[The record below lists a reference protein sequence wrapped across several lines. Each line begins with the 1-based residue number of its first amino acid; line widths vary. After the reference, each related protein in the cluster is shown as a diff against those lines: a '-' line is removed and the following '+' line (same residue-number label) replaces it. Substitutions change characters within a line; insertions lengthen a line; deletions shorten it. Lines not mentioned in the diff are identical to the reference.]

1 VRILN
6 LPVAQSIATDKYLD
20 IIEIQSHLKDVEYI
34 IMAAPAPDT
43 FKDTPIH
50 FSIFLNTS
58 DDIPQEIQQD
68 IFNKFLQNE
77 GIISPA
83 EIMIRI
89 MPVGFSKGAQDT
101 PMPLLIVRQEDM
113 NAITNTP
120 MLVMDFLAD
129 SDNFNEAKIE
139 KLNGWTYS
147 YTD

>member
-1 VRILN
+1 MSI
-6 LPVAQSIATDKYLD
+6 AQSIATEKYLD
-20 IIEIQSHLKDVEYI
+20 IIEIQSHLKNVDYI

-50 FSIFLNTS
+50 FTIFLNT
-58 DDIPQEIQQD
+58 DENIPQEIQQE

-77 GIISPA
+77 GIVSPA

-113 NAITNTP
+113 NAITNIP

-129 SDNFNEAKIE
+129 SDNFFESKQEN
-139 KLNGWTYS
+139 LTGWTYS
-147 YTD
+147 YNG

>member
-1 VRILN
+1 M
-6 LPVAQSIATDKYLD
+6 PVAQSIATEKYLD

-50 FSIFLNTS
+50 FTIFLNTS
-58 DDIPQEIQQD
+58 ENIPQEIQEE

-77 GIISPA
+77 GIVSPA
-83 EIMIRI
+83 EIMIHV

-129 SDNFNEAKIE
+129 SDNFEQTK
-139 KLNGWTYS
+139 KHSLTGWT
-147 YTD
+147 

>member
-1 VRILN
+1 VRIPN
-6 LPVAQSIATDKYLD
+6 LPVAKSIATEKYLD
-20 IIEIQSHLKDVEYI
+20 MIEIKSHLKDVEYI

-50 FSIFLNTS
+50 FTIFLNTS
-58 DDIPQEIQQD
+58 ENIPQEIQQE

-77 GIISPA
+77 GITSPA

-129 SDNFNEAKIE
+129 SDNFNEAKKE

-147 YTD
+147 YNS

>member
-1 VRILN
+1 M
-6 LPVAQSIATDKYLD
+6 PVAKSIATEKYLD

-50 FSIFLNTS
+50 FTIFLNIS
-58 DDIPQEIQQD
+58 EDIPQEIQQE

-77 GIISPA
+77 GIVSPA

-129 SDNFNEAKIE
+129 SDNFNEAKKE
-139 KLNGWTYS
+139 KLTGWTYS
-147 YTD
+147 YNS

>member
-1 VRILN
+1 MPI
-6 LPVAQSIATDKYLD
+6 AQSIATEKYLD

-58 DDIPQEIQQD
+58 ENIPQEIQQE
-68 IFNKFLQNE
+68 IFNRFLQNE

-129 SDNFNEAKIE
+129 SDNFNEAKTE
-139 KLNGWTYS
+139 KLTGWTYS
-147 YTD
+147 YNS

>member
-1 VRILN
+1 M
-6 LPVAQSIATDKYLD
+6 PVAQSIATEKYLD

-50 FSIFLNTS
+50 FTIFLNTS
-58 DDIPQEIQQD
+58 ENIPQEIQEE

-77 GIISPA
+77 GIVSPA
-83 EIMIRI
+83 EIMIRV

-129 SDNFNEAKIE
+129 SDNFEQTK
-139 KLNGWTYS
+139 KHSLTGWTYS
-147 YTD
+147 YN

>member
-1 VRILN
+1 MIIIF
-6 LPVAQSIATDKYLD
+6 AKIATEKYLD

-50 FSIFLNTS
+50 FTIFLNTS
-58 DDIPQEIQQD
+58 ENIPQEIQEE

-77 GIISPA
+77 GIVSPA
-83 EIMIRI
+83 EIMIRV

-129 SDNFNEAKIE
+129 SDNFEQTK
-139 KLNGWTYS
+139 KHSLTGWTYS
-147 YTD
+147 YNN

>member
-1 VRILN
+1 M
-6 LPVAQSIATDKYLD
+6 PVAQSIATEKYLD

-58 DDIPQEIQQD
+58 ENIPQEIQQE
-68 IFNKFLQNE
+68 IFNRFLQNE

-129 SDNFNEAKIE
+129 SDNFNEAKTE
-139 KLNGWTYS
+139 KLTGWTYS
-147 YTD
+147 YNS

>member
-1 VRILN
+1 M
-6 LPVAQSIATDKYLD
+6 PVAQSIATEKYLD

-58 DDIPQEIQQD
+58 ENIPQEIQQE
-68 IFNKFLQNE
+68 IFNRFLQNE
-77 GIISPA
+77 GIVSPA

-129 SDNFNEAKIE
+129 SDNFNEAKTE
-139 KLNGWTYS
+139 KLTGWTYS
-147 YTD
+147 YNS